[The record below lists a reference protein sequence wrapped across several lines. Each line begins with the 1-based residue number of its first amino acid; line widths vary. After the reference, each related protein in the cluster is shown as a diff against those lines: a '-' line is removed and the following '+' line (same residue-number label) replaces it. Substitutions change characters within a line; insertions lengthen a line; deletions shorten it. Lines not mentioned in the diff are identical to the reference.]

1 MCRENG
7 YQHLYL
13 SFSLSFASISLSVV
27 PLPLFAF
34 CHAANIVDL
43 AIWIFGLIFVGFFFF
58 LVVVVVVV
66 GGGGGDLGRS
76 NFEFFGLVVWAGVG

>member
-1 MCRENG
+1 MGINTSTC
-7 YQHLYL
+7 L
-13 SFSLSFASISLSVV
+13 SLFPSPLSPSQS
-27 PLPLFAF
+27 

-66 GGGGGDLGRS
+66 GSGGDLG
-76 NFEFFGLVVWAGVG
+76 